1 MLAATSFGEFV
12 KKRRLELGLTLRA
25 FCRQNGLDVGNM
37 SKIERGL
44 MDPPKTRAAQDRL
57 AQALRLR
64 EGAEEWKEFLE
75 LAAIS
80 AGRIPESVMN
90 DEELAPKL
98 PLLFRTLSGQP
109 LTEKKLRELAELIRR
124 S

>member
-12 KKRRLELGLTLRA
+12 KRRRLEMGLTLRG

-44 MDPPKTRAAQDRL
+44 LDPPKTRAAQDRL
-57 AQALRLR
+57 AQALRLQ
-64 EGAEEWKEFLE
+64 EATEEWREFLE

-98 PLLFRTLSGQP
+98 PLLFRAVNGQP
-109 LTEKKLRELAELIRR
+109 LTEKKLRELAELMRR